1 MREKSNFI
9 DFENIPGNSDT
20 AGAIATSEDS
30 SKEEEMLKEVINKN
44 NAKTQAG
51 LIYKS
56 AQDESE
62 KLMLRNQVVEGS
74 YSNDMKL
81 KILDLLDGYVKEE
94 LKEEIT
100 LADSIEEIKKE
111 KSNLLLGAVG
121 IVVIGIIVSV
131 FFPLAWLIGIVLAIA
146 GYVASKKDNDE
157 KMKKAVSAIE
167 RVEKYRQAGYRI

>member
-81 KILDLLDGYVKEE
+81 KILDLLDGY

-131 FFPLAWLIGIVLAIA
+131 FFPIAWLIGIVLAIA

>member
-81 KILDLLDGYVKEE
+81 KILDLLDGLGLFMPIFIAVC
-94 LKEEIT
+94 LP
-100 LADSIEEIKKE
+100 
-111 KSNLLLGAVG
+111 KSFVR
-121 IVVIGIIVSV
+121 S
-131 FFPLAWLIGIVLAIA
+131 
-146 GYVASKKDNDE
+146 
-157 KMKKAVSAIE
+157 
-167 RVEKYRQAGYRI
+167 

>member
-1 MREKSNFI
+1 
-9 DFENIPGNSDT
+9 
-20 AGAIATSEDS
+20 
-30 SKEEEMLKEVINKN
+30 
-44 NAKTQAG
+44 
-51 LIYKS
+51 
-56 AQDESE
+56 
-62 KLMLRNQVVEGS
+62 MLRNQVVEGS

-131 FFPLAWLIGIVLAIA
+131 FFPIAWLIGIVLAMA